1 MRGPSH
7 DRKVLWL
14 VNGTVVGEWY
24 CGWRMV
30 RRSERTTMSKTNSG
44 SKAPN
49 AGGQSIGIPL
59 ASSLPERPA
68 VHGSFKVQ
76 LQKEQLVFSSAHFIT
91 FAGDI
96 CECLHGHNY
105 GLRAEVEGTLDENR
119 YVIDFIAFRESLAE
133 LVKQLDHHML
143 IALHHP
149 LILVDAQENE
159 VTVRFRE
166 KRWVF
171 PREDCILLPI
181 TNTTAEEIAWWIAT
195 EVRKKLYPK
204 IGDRLTAIEVGVDE
218 NNGQWGC
225 CRLPWDPSVPTTLN
239 P

>member
-1 MRGPSH
+1 
-7 DRKVLWL
+7 
-14 VNGTVVGEWY
+14 
-24 CGWRMV
+24 
-30 RRSERTTMSKTNSG
+30 MSKPNLG

-49 AGGQSIGIPL
+49 MGGEVSGALATSSIG
-59 ASSLPERPA
+59 ERQA
-68 VHGSFKVQ
+68 VHGAFKVQ

-105 GLRAEVEGTLDENR
+105 GLRAEVEGRLDENR

-133 LVKQLDHHML
+133 LVRQLDHHML
-143 IALHHP
+143 IAMHHP
-149 LILVDAQENE
+149 LILVDAQEKE
-159 VTVRFRE
+159 VTVRFRD

-171 PREDCILLPI
+171 PREDCKLLPI

-204 IGDRLTAIEVGVDE
+204 IGDRLTYIEVGVDE
-218 NNGQWGC
+218 NNGQWGY
-225 CRLPWDPSVPTTLN
+225 CRLPWNPASPTTPN

>member
-1 MRGPSH
+1 
-7 DRKVLWL
+7 
-14 VNGTVVGEWY
+14 
-24 CGWRMV
+24 
-30 RRSERTTMSKTNSG
+30 MSKPSSG
-44 SKAPN
+44 SKESNVVA
-49 AGGQSIGIPL
+49 QSVGVPKPP
-59 ASSLPERPA
+59 SHRERPA

-143 IALHHP
+143 IAMHHP
-149 LILVDAQENE
+149 LILVEALDKE
-159 VTVRFRE
+159 VTVRFQD

-171 PREDCILLPI
+171 PREDCMLLPI

-195 EVRKKLYPK
+195 EVRKKLYPR
-204 IGDRLTAIEVGVDE
+204 IGDRLTSIEVGVDE

-225 CRLPWDPSVPTTLN
+225 CRLPWNPSIPATLN